1 MYDRKK
7 IRSAQNATDVSFFCS
22 VSDSSSNDSTT
33 YSSHEDEE
41 EDEDAPPPIGGD
53 KKRKVAPIGEAEGSK
68 KGRTLL
74 PDCSTTAVDSEDKWL
89 LRAKP
94 LAKS

>member
-1 MYDRKK
+1 M
-7 IRSAQNATDVSFFCS
+7 
-22 VSDSSSNDSTT
+22 DSSSNDFAMH
-33 YSSHEDEE
+33 SSHEDEE
-41 EDEDAPPPIGGD
+41 EDEDAPPPAGGD
-53 KKRKVAPIGEAEGSK
+53 KKRMAAPIGEAEGSK

-74 PDCSTTAVDSEDKWL
+74 PDSSTTAAEGEDEWP